1 VSHRV
6 SFFLYIIYMSKMI
19 DESQIPEPPVGSH
32 LLSPRTGF
40 NHHGIYIGNGRVIHY
55 SGMARTLTHKD
66 LVRLP
71 GLIRYG
77 CVVKTSIKRFCDGH
91 GFRVIEHP
99 HAKFTGEAVVERA
112 KKRLYERSYYLYS
125 NNCEHFVNWCIDD
138 TFKSPA
144 VTRILIGFAVF
155 GFLVHAF
162 GISKLTRRMPMWAR
176 ILLNGLS
183 ASIGSFILT
192 HFTIDALQPAE
203 GIRGRE
209 RRNRYF
215 GRIGARC
222 GLALAPLFAIMG
234 IRKDS
239 KLSESLFPF
248 FLPVIGGLGTYG
260 VFRLKDTLDR
270 DELRKLRR
278 RKQEIA
284 VMEAV
289 EAAEAE
295 GFSEPSE
302 NNPQ

>member
-1 VSHRV
+1 MSHT
-6 SFFLYIIYMSKMI
+6 I
-19 DESQIPEPPVGSH
+19 DESKIPEPPVGSH

-40 NHHGIYIGNGRVIHY
+40 NHHGIYIGNGRVVHY

-66 LVRLP
+66 IVRLP

-77 CVVKTSIKRFCDGH
+77 CIVKTSIKRFCDGH

-144 VTRILIGFAVF
+144 VTRILIGFATF
-155 GFLVHAF
+155 GFLIHAL
-162 GISKLTRRMPMWAR
+162 GISKLTRKMPMWAR
-176 ILLNGLS
+176 VLLSGAS
-183 ASIGSFILT
+183 ASIGSFIIA
-192 HFTIDALQPAE
+192 HFTLDALQPAE

-215 GRIGARC
+215 GRVGTRC
-222 GLALAPLFAIMG
+222 GLALAPLFAILG

-248 FLPVIGGLGTYG
+248 FLPVFGGLSTYAA
-260 VFRLKDTLDR
+260 FRLKDTLER
-270 DELRKLRR
+270 DQLRKVRR
-278 RKQEIA
+278 RKEEL
-284 VMEAV
+284 EAMKSV
-289 EAAEAE
+289 EDAE
-295 GFSEPSE
+295 
-302 NNPQ
+302 